1 MKHGYSEYLKLLDNF
16 TNEEKIN
23 KINIMINKTQA
34 DICIIILGNTRDNR
48 YDGIKQLKQIKN
60 SISL

>member
-1 MKHGYSEYLKLLDNF
+1 MKHAYREYLKLLDNF

-23 KINIMINKTQA
+23 EINIMINKTQA
-34 DICIIILGNTRDNR
+34 DMFIGNTRDNR
-48 YDGIKQLKQIKN
+48 YDRIKQLKQIKN

>member
-1 MKHGYSEYLKLLDNF
+1 MKHGYREYLKLLDNF

-23 KINIMINKTQA
+23 EINIMINKTQA
-34 DICIIILGNTRDNR
+34 DMFIGNTRDNR
-48 YDGIKQLKQIKN
+48 YDRIKQLKQIKN

>member
-1 MKHGYSEYLKLLDNF
+1 MKHAYREYLKLLDNF

-23 KINIMINKTQA
+23 EINIMINKIQA
-34 DICIIILGNTRDNR
+34 GKCIGNTIDNR
-48 YDGIKQLKQIKN
+48 YDRIKQLKQIKN

>member
-1 MKHGYSEYLKLLDNF
+1 MKHANREYLKLLDNF

-23 KINIMINKTQA
+23 GINIMINKIQA
-34 DICIIILGNTRDNR
+34 DKCIGNTRDNR
-48 YDGIKQLKQIKN
+48 YDRIKQLKQIKN